1 MRPHRSVDD
10 DRFRQRNEGVNGMKD
25 GRKRWARRGVVAA
38 AVVVTGAVLAPLTS
52 PALAADTTTTWR
64 DPVRSLDRAA
74 HPLRSTEPG
83 RNNADLRALGGM
95 IADAKVV
102 GLGEATHG
110 SHEFFT
116 MKERVFRYLVE
127 EKGFRAFALELSW
140 SAGLEIDEYV
150 QTGRGDA
157 REIAKR
163 TLAGSPWDREEF
175 VSLIRWMRDHNRA
188 HPDRTVHF
196 VGDDL
201 GAPSVNDA
209 FFARIT
215 DYIGR
220 HHPEALPRLNELYTG
235 LRPIDDAFAYVRKP
249 VDERRR
255 LATQAEQ
262 AFELVKGLTGA
273 DAHGWTE
280 QHARFVAQTA
290 RFLAVDLADPK
301 GLPAAQILRD
311 QAMAQN
317 VAWWQRRTGHKIL
330 LSAHNA
336 HVAYIPDMPSIYP
349 KTQGAF
355 LRETLGRGYLPIG
368 FSFDRG
374 SFLSKDTA
382 VGGEWKPFSVP
393 AAPSGTNEHTLDRVR
408 FDDFYLDLRTA
419 PPAARAWLDTARPTR
434 TIGTLF
440 PVDPADISL
449 GRSYDV
455 VIHLHDV
462 RQADLRR

>member
-1 MRPHRSVDD
+1 MTG
-10 DRFRQRNEGVNGMKD
+10 N
-25 GRKRWARRGVVAA
+25 RKRPGRRGVLAA
-38 AVVVTGAVLAPLTS
+38 AVVVTGAMLAPMAS
-52 PALAADTTTTWR
+52 PAFASTADTSATWR
-64 DPVRSLDRAA
+64 DPVRSLERAA
-74 HPLRSTEPG
+74 HPLLSTEPG
-83 RNNADLRALGGM
+83 RNNADLRALGAM
-95 IADAKVV
+95 IGGAKVV

-116 MKERVFRYLVE
+116 LKERVFRYLVE

-150 QTGRGDA
+150 QTGKGDA
-157 REIAKR
+157 RELAKR
-163 TLAGSPWDREEF
+163 TLTGSPWDREEF
-175 VSLIRWMRDHNRA
+175 VSLIRWMRDYNRA
-188 HPDRTVHF
+188 HPGRTVHF

-215 DYIGR
+215 GYVR
-220 HHPEALPRLNELYTG
+220 QHHPAALPRLNQLYTG
-235 LRPIDDAFAYVRKP
+235 LRPIDDAFAYLRKP
-249 VDERRR
+249 LDERQR
-255 LATQAEQ
+255 LAGQAEQ

-273 DAHGWTE
+273 DALDWTA

-290 RFLAVDLADPK
+290 RFLAVDLTDPK
-301 GLPAAQILRD
+301 SLPAHQILRD
-311 QAMAQN
+311 EAMAAN
-317 VAWWQRRTGHKIL
+317 VAWWQRRTGHKVL
-330 LSAHNA
+330 LSAHNG
-336 HVAYIPDMPSIYP
+336 HVSYVSDNPGLYP

-355 LRETLGRGYLPIG
+355 LRETLGRDYLPVG

-382 VGGEWKPFSVP
+382 VGGEWKRFSVP
-393 AAPSGTNEHTLDRVR
+393 AAPPGSNEDTLDKVR
-408 FDDFYLDLRTA
+408 YEDFYLDVRTA

-440 PVDPADISL
+440 PVDLAAISL

-455 VIHLHDV
+455 VVHLHDV
-462 RQADLRR
+462 RQTDLRK

>member
-1 MRPHRSVDD
+1 MI
-10 DRFRQRNEGVNGMKD
+10 
-25 GRKRWARRGVVAA
+25 AA
-38 AVVVTGAVLAPLTS
+38 AVVLTGAVLAPVAS
-52 PALAADTTTTWR
+52 PAFAAETATAWR

-83 RNNADLRALGGM
+83 RNTADLRALGGM
-95 IADAKVV
+95 IGDAKVV

-150 QTGRGDA
+150 QSGDGDA
-157 REIAKR
+157 RELAKR

-175 VSLIRWMRDHNRA
+175 VSLIRWMREYNRT
-188 HPDRTVHF
+188 HPGRTVHF

-215 DYIGR
+215 DYVR
-220 HHPEALPRLNELYTG
+220 QHHPEALPRLERLYTG
-235 LRPIDDAFAYVRKP
+235 LRPIDDAFAYLRKP
-249 VDERRR
+249 LDERLR
-255 LATQAEQ
+255 LATQAEEAQ
-262 AFELVKGLTGA
+262 KLIEGLSGA
-273 DAHGWTE
+273 DARDWAG

-311 QAMAQN
+311 RAMAQN
-317 VAWWQRRTGHKIL
+317 VAWWQRRTGHKVL
-330 LSAHNA
+330 LSAHNG
-336 HVAYIPDMPSIYP
+336 HVSYVTDNPGLYP

-355 LRETLGRGYLPIG
+355 LRETLGRDYLPIG

-374 SFLSKDTA
+374 SFLSKDKA
-382 VGGEWKPFSVP
+382 LEGEWKRFSVP
-393 AAPSGTNEHTLDRVR
+393 AAPSGSNEHTLDQVR
-408 FDDFYLDLRTA
+408 FEDFYLDVRTA
-419 PPAARAWLDTARPTR
+419 PPSARTWLDTARPTR
-434 TIGTLF
+434 TIGTQF
-440 PVDPADISL
+440 PVDPAAISL

>member
-1 MRPHRSVDD
+1 MADT
-10 DRFRQRNEGVNGMKD
+10 K
-25 GRKRWARRGVVAA
+25 KRWGRRGVLAA
-38 AVVVTGAVLAPLTS
+38 AVVMTGAVLAPLAN
-52 PALAADTTTTWR
+52 PALASEAETATSWR
-64 DPVRSLDRAA
+64 DPVRSLERAA

-83 RNNADLRALGGM
+83 RNTADLRALGAM
-95 IADAKVV
+95 IGGAKVV

-116 MKERVFRYLVE
+116 MKERVFRHLVE

-163 TLAGSPWDREEF
+163 TLTGSPWDREEF
-175 VSLIRWMRDHNRA
+175 VSLIRWMRDYNRA
-188 HPDRTVHF
+188 HPGRTVHF

-209 FFARIT
+209 FFAKIT
-215 DYIGR
+215 DYVR
-220 HHPEALPRLNELYTG
+220 QHHPKALPRLNELYTG
-235 LRPIDDAFAYVRKP
+235 LRPIDDAFVYLRKP
-249 VDERRR
+249 LDERQR
-255 LATQAEQ
+255 LATKAEQ
-262 AFELVKGLTGA
+262 AFELVKSLTGA
-273 DAHGWTE
+273 DAYGWTE

-290 RFLAVDLADPK
+290 RFLAVDLTDPK
-301 GLPAAQILRD
+301 SLPTAQILRD
-311 QAMAQN
+311 KAMAQN
-317 VAWWQRRTGHKIL
+317 VAWWQKRTGHKIL
-330 LSAHNA
+330 LSAHNG
-336 HVAYIPDMPSIYP
+336 HVSYVTDNPGLYP

-355 LRETLGRGYLPIG
+355 LRETLGRDYLPIG

-382 VGGEWKPFSVP
+382 VGGDWKRFSVP
-393 AAPSGTNEHTLDRVR
+393 AAPSGSNENALDQVR
-408 FDDFYLDLRTA
+408 FDDFYLDVRTA

-434 TIGTLF
+434 TIGTQF
-440 PVDPADISL
+440 PVDPAAISL

-462 RQADLRR
+462 RQADLRK